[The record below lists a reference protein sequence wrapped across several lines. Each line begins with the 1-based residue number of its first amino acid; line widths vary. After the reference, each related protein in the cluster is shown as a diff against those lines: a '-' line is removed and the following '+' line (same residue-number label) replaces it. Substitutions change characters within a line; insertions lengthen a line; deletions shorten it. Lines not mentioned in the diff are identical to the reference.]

1 MSINKPTPRA
11 VFRGW
16 QDLSTRALPVVR
28 DELPI
33 HLPRFFLR
41 TQKGPLEDM
50 FVSGSEFL
58 NMYGA
63 DSADELKQY
72 FSHQTVAAVT
82 AIGNANAVYI
92 KRITGTGAAKS
103 RLVLTAE
110 VVTAEF
116 EEYQRSGDGS
126 LVTDLNG
133 DPLTNSGVTFDGTLI
148 RWAVRPV
155 TELEAGAIANQTPGT
170 LVGKVGEQSTIYP
183 ILEFEASHIGEY
195 GNNIG
200 FRMSVPHSKSAEP
213 ADAFVVEDQK
223 TMMYRFELLQRA
235 AADRTAVVVPSQLA
249 ERSIDVSFKSGVTNT
264 NTAVTFEIDRLVEN
278 WNLDEVGSVPRFGP
292 LGQIYVY
299 EDNIEAILTQAKAA
313 EDAESGVTIEDI
325 HQVNIFTAIGWD
337 GNNHETVRI
346 SDDSIDLNSVT
357 THYLQG
363 GSDGS
368 MTDADYDEKVRTE
381 LETGWENPD
390 NPVQDALRFPFSCMY
405 DTGFSLDTK
414 KAMLNCLGVRPDIH
428 VGVCTHIEGT
438 NPNDLAAESS
448 VGQVLLQAARLT
460 PESSVYGTGVCRATI
475 TRSVGTWS
483 DSVRKR
489 TVPLLIDL
497 IDKRSKYLGAGN
509 GVANATYSYDEY
521 PAKLVAKV
529 LNPTNTYTP
538 SAVKDNFWDLGVNGV
553 EYLGRQEIGWPAIQT
568 VYENSTSVLNSDI
581 VMQLM
586 VDVTKQAHLTWAQ
599 TSGGSKDTDAQYFQK
614 VQDSFNAK
622 VEGRYDSRLTI
633 RATAYKTPEDKIRG
647 YSSSMDIEVYADVM
661 RTVQQF
667 NIIAR
672 RRSDLTA

>member
-1 MSINKPTPRA
+1 MSINQATPRA

-41 TQKGPLEDM
+41 TVKGPLEDM
-50 FVSGSEFL
+50 FVSGAEFL

-63 DSADELKQY
+63 DSADELKKY
-72 FSHQTVAAVT
+72 FSHQTVAAQT
-82 AIGNANAVYI
+82 AIGNGNAVYI
-92 KRITGTGAAKS
+92 KRIVGTGARKA
-103 RLVLTAE
+103 RIALMAE

-126 LVTDLNG
+126 LLTDING
-133 DPLTNSGVTFDGTLI
+133 VPLTNAGVTFDGKLI
-148 RWAVRPV
+148 RWSLVDV
-155 TELEAGAIANQTPGT
+155 TDAEAGALPNQTPGT
-170 LVGKVGEQSTIYP
+170 LVGKAGEQSTIYP

-195 GNNIG
+195 GNHIG
-200 FRMSVPHSKSAEP
+200 FRMSVPHSKTAEP

-223 TMMYRFELLQRA
+223 TLMYRFEILQRA
-235 AADRTAVVVPSQLA
+235 SAERTAIVVPSELA

-264 NTAVTFEIDRLVEN
+264 NTAQTFEIDRLVNN
-278 WNLDEVGSVPRFGP
+278 WNLDKVGTVPRFGP
-292 LGQIYVY
+292 FGQIHVY
-299 EDNIEAILTQAKAA
+299 EANIDLVLDEAKAT
-313 EDAESGVTIEDI
+313 EEAESGLTIADK
-325 HQVNIFTAIGWD
+325 HLVNIFTAIGWD
-337 GNNHETVRI
+337 GNRHETVRI

-357 THYLQG
+357 THFLKD
-363 GSDGS
+363 GSDGT
-368 MTDADYDEKVRTE
+368 MTEAEYDEAVRTE
-381 LETGWENPD
+381 LESGWENPT
-390 NPVQDALRFPFSCMY
+390 NPVKDALRYPFSCMY
-405 DTGFSLDTK
+405 DTGFTLDTK
-414 KAMLNCLGVRPDIH
+414 KAMLNSLGKRPDIH
-428 VGVCTHIEGT
+428 VGVCTHVEGAVA
-438 NPNDLAAESS
+438 NDLAAESS
-448 VGQVLLQAARLT
+448 IAQVLLQAARLT
-460 PESSVYGTGVCRATI
+460 PESTVFGTGVCRATI
-475 TRSVGTWS
+475 TRSVGEWA

-509 GVANATYSYDEY
+509 GVAKAVESYDEY
-521 PAKLVAKV
+521 PAKLVKKV
-529 LNPTNTYTP
+529 ISPTNTYTP
-538 SAVKDNFWDLGVNGV
+538 SSVKDTFWDLGVNGV

-586 VDVTKQAHLTWAQ
+586 VDVTKQANLTWAQ

-614 VQDSFNAK
+614 VKENFDAK
-622 VEGRYDSRLTI
+622 VDGRYDGRLTI
-633 RATAYKTPEDKIRG
+633 RASAYKTPEDEIRG